1 MFGRLLCVGI
11 GAKKFGIKTIPPA
24 ERPDRTQIVKQ
35 EQPGRYEGNNKG
47 TLPLNEATLW
57 ES

>member
-35 EQPGRYEGNNKG
+35 EQPGRYEGNTKG
-47 TLPLNEATLW
+47 HYP
-57 ES
+57 